1 MKLGVDAALVDGG
14 LVPGDVSVEAGR
26 IAAVGLPAAGFGLI
40 ATAGFVDVQ
49 VNGYAGVDFSTGDVA
64 GYQRAG
70 EAMLAAGVTTFQPTF
85 ITLPWDDY
93 PDAIAQAAAA
103 QPVTPGMV
111 GLHLEGPFISPQRC
125 GAHDPANIVNATP
138 DRLAALAEHQV
149 VTWTTI
155 APEVAGGLEAIR
167 AFVEAGKTVAIGHSN
182 AAAATAHAAFE
193 AGATSVTHLFNAQSP
208 LGHRAPGIPGV
219 ALDDDRVWLTLIIDG
234 HHLAP
239 EIVRLVY
246 ARAAGRAVLMTD
258 AIAATGLGDGT
269 TELGDRVVTV
279 ADGEARLE
287 DGTLAGSVLTMDQA
301 VRNLVEL
308 GIPIEQA
315 LASATA
321 NPAGALGGATPID
334 LSPGTVADITV
345 LNRDLGVV
353 RVLRKGAAVYER

>member
-1 MKLGVDAALVDGG
+1 VDAALVDGAF
-14 LVPGDVSVEAGR
+14 VAGDVAVGAGR
-26 IAAVGLPAAGFGLI
+26 VSAIGLAPAGSGLI

-49 VNGYAGVDFSTGDVA
+49 VNGYAGVDFSTGDVS

-85 ITLPWDDY
+85 ITLPWSAY
-93 PDAIAQAAAA
+93 PAAIDVAARAKL
-103 QPVTPGMV
+103 VTPGMV
-111 GLHLEGPFISPQRC
+111 GIHLEGPFISAERC
-125 GAHDPANIVNATP
+125 GAHDPANIVDPTP
-138 DRLAALAEHQV
+138 DRLAALTGHAV
-149 VTWTTI
+149 VTWTTV
-155 APEVAGGLEAIR
+155 APDVAGGLEAIR
-167 AFVEAGKTVAIGHSN
+167 AFVEAGTTVAIGHSD

-193 AGATSVTHLFNAQSP
+193 AGATSVTHLFNAQSS

-239 EIVRLVY
+239 EVVRLVY
-246 ARAAGRAVLMTD
+246 ARAPDRAIMMTD

-269 TELGDRVVTV
+269 TELGDRTVTV
-279 ADGEARLE
+279 TEGEARLE

-308 GIPIEQA
+308 GIPLESA

-321 NPAGALGGATPID
+321 NPARAVGGTTPVD
-334 LSPGTVADITV
+334 LAPGSAADITV
-345 LNRDLGVV
+345 LTRDLAVLK
-353 RVLRKGAAVYER
+353 VLRAGAVVYEP

>member
-1 MKLGVDAALVDGG
+1 MKLGVDAALVGGEFVSGDVEIDDG
-14 LVPGDVSVEAGR
+14 LV
-26 IAAVGLPAAGFGLI
+26 AALGLPASGTGLI

-49 VNGYAGVDFSTGDVA
+49 VNGYAGVDFSAADVA

-70 EAMLAAGVTTFQPTF
+70 DAMLAAGVTTFQPTF

-93 PDAIAQAAAA
+93 AAAIAVATEARR
-103 QPVTPGMV
+103 VTPGMV
-111 GLHLEGPFISPQRC
+111 GIHLEGPFISEERC
-125 GAHDPANIVNATP
+125 GAHDPANIVDPTP
-138 DRLAALAEHQV
+138 DRLAALTAHDV
-149 VTWTTI
+149 VSWTTI
-155 APEVAGGLEAIR
+155 APDVPGGLEAIR
-167 AFVEAGKTVAIGHSN
+167 AFVEDGTTVAIGHSN

-193 AGATSVTHLFNAQSP
+193 AGARSVTHLFNAQSA

-219 ALDDDRVWLTLIIDG
+219 ALDDDRVWLTLIVDG

-246 ARAAGRAVLMTD
+246 AGAPDRAVLITD

-269 TELGDRVVTV
+269 TELGDRSVTV

-308 GIPIEQA
+308 GIPLERA
-315 LASATA
+315 LASASA
-321 NPAGALGGATPID
+321 NPAHAIGDPTRADLTPGAA
-334 LSPGTVADITV
+334 ADVTV
-345 LNRDLGVV
+345 LNRHLDVARVMRGGEVV
-353 RVLRKGAAVYER
+353 HEA

>member
-1 MKLGVDAALVDGG
+1 MKLGVDAALVAGRMI
-14 LVPGDVSVEAGR
+14 PGDVVVEAGR
-26 IAAVGLPAAGFGLI
+26 IGEIGVPAAGSGLI
-40 ATAGFVDVQ
+40 ATVGFVDVQ

-64 GYQRAG
+64 GFRRAG
-70 EAMLAAGVTTFQPTF
+70 EAMLAAGVTTFQATF
-85 ITLPWDDY
+85 ITLPWDAY
-93 PDAIAQAAAA
+93 PGAIAVATEA
-103 QPVTPGMV
+103 QVMTPGMV
-111 GLHLEGPFISPQRC
+111 GIHLEGPFISPQRC
-125 GAHDPANIVNATP
+125 GAHDPANIVDPTP
-138 DRLAALAEHQV
+138 DRLAALSRHDV

-167 AFVEAGKTVAIGHSN
+167 AFFEAGKTVAVGHSN

-208 LGHRAPGIPGV
+208 MGHRAPGIPGV
-219 ALDDDRVWLTLIIDG
+219 ALDDERVWLTLIIDG

-246 ARAAGRAVLMTD
+246 ARAPERSVLITD

-269 TELGDRVVTV
+269 TELGDRTVTV
-279 ADGEARLE
+279 SEGEARLE

-308 GIPIEQA
+308 GIPLEHV

-321 NPAGALGGATPID
+321 NPARAIGGSIPADLVPGA
-334 LSPGTVADITV
+334 VADVTV
-345 LNRDLGVV
+345 LTRDLEVA
-353 RVLRKGAAVYER
+353 RVLRGGVVAYER